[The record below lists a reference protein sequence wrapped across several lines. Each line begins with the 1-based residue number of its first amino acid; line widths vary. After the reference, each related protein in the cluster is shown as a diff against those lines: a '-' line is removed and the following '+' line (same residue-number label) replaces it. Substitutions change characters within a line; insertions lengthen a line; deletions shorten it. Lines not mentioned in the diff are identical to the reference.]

1 MFSISCLKS
10 VEQWTVA
17 MQQKAAEHESSVM
30 DDLSSQVMEV
40 QCSIDGAAG
49 DKVLLRLLVSRN
61 V

>member
-1 MFSISCLKS
+1 
-10 VEQWTVA
+10 
-17 MQQKAAEHESSVM
+17 MQQKAAEHDSSVM